1 MRVNM
6 VTTDS
11 RISPVLD
18 GQRVSTILTSNR
30 VNDVITNIATD
41 SRVNGVFTDPTACQ
55 YISKEIVLENPA
67 TSIKIIL
74 DAHIND
80 DSGIKAFY
88 AISNK
93 DGFNPIFVPF
103 PGYANI
109 NSRGQIID
117 PANNNG
123 DPDVFVGKTPTFGF
137 DSGSIEFKEHTFS
150 ADQLPTFRSYRIKI
164 LLTGTNQTYVPRVK
178 DLRVLALA

>member
-1 MRVNM
+1 M

-11 RISPVLD
+11 RISPVID
-18 GQRVSTILTSNR
+18 GQRVSTILSSNR

-67 TSIKIIL
+67 TSLKVIL
-74 DAHIND
+74 DAHINNYSD
-80 DSGIKAFY
+80 IRVLY
-88 AISNK
+88 AISNE

-103 PGYANI
+103 PGYANL

-117 PANNNG
+117 PANNDG
-123 DPDVFVGKTPTFGF
+123 QSDSFVSKTQSFGF

-150 ADQLPTFRSYRIKI
+150 VDQLPSFRSYRIKI
-164 LLTGTNQTYVPRVK
+164 LLTGTMQTYVPRVK
-178 DLRVLALA
+178 DLRVIALA